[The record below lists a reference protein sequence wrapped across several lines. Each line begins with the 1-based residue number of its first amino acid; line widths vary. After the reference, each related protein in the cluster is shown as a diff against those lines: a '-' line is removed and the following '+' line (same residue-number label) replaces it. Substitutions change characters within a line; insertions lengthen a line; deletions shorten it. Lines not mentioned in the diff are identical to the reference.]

1 MQDLGQKKRIAIL
14 LISLMFL
21 SMAPVVAPLASADEA
36 RDANIQVTVT
46 PNAQTIN
53 PGESGEYTVR
63 VYNSGSNPVTVQL
76 STAEGQ
82 DQDCSAYTS
91 TITQIPGPIDSGS
104 YEEASMNVT
113 LAQNAEA
120 SCETTV
126 TATAQD
132 QPEPPEPPG
141 QPATETATVTT
152 TAGDGSGNAVFGVDL
167 SMVTSSKTWGGEETT
182 EWTLIVE
189 NTGQQQATVNLA
201 LEEDNSAS
209 GCSDPDGLSP
219 QLSETSVTLDSEES
233 TEVLVSLDVT
243 NEQEADKYCWE
254 ITGTVTGDPTGNTS
268 DTQTF
273 DITVPVLK
281 ECSLSLSKTS
291 INVEPDGEGT
301 LTATFTNEGNSDWT
315 IRADAAGP
323 KSGWVSFVG
332 GSSGLLP
339 YDGAGTKAFN
349 LKVNPDD
356 SVNAG
361 DEQTV
366 YIQGKDGNQV
376 KCNAEL
382 AITVGQSFGATIS
395 MTSSQ
400 LNNIEPG
407 TSATTS
413 VTVENTG
420 NGVDTFRITPSSVPS
435 GWTVELEET
444 LVTLDSK
451 HTPDRK
457 ETVDVTVTLPDDALA
472 TEVVTIDLSVA
483 PNSGG
488 EAYDDVTLSV
498 SVAEVHGFEA
508 DSTALTQTGKNG
520 NEVKFPFEV
529 ENTGNVED
537 NFRLSVIQQ
546 TASPSWSY
554 YFEDEAGNRFTEVSV
569 NARETNQLFFVATV
583 SDSDEYSTFTV
594 RITNKGDN
602 SNIDEDGDG
611 IPDNQRALRFTAF
624 LTTRDYAM
632 DVRLEEGGLDGRT
645 GELIL
650 APGDEEDVGLWIRNM
665 GNGDDTAV
673 LELTGLNGI
682 ATRTVFNK
690 GLPLASNNEINVPFG
705 FGIWDENNS
714 SFVIDASGAPY
725 VESTKDAMEEEMLFT
740 LNLSQGYQV
749 RPYEMYLQLRVEVNE
764 ATLTGEGGNLYI
776 VVTSKSNAANRTGQ
790 ATVSL
795 SVQKFFD
802 LDIIEPESTSFDLT
816 YPESRSFTIQIRND
830 GNVETE
836 TEIFSS
842 ENLRGWKI
850 ELEDPQDDCET
861 VTLSSLLCTIEKGE
875 ILNITVE
882 IKPPYGAELSDTFD
896 FTISAQPE
904 EIGVI
909 GRVNQQFEVT
919 GNLEEGLF
927 GLADDTTLTLFA
939 GGFLL
944 LVGLVFVLGRRN

>member
-1 MQDLGQKKRIAIL
+1 MQDSGQKKRIAVL

-209 GCSDPDGLSP
+209 GCADPDGLSP

-382 AITVGQSFGATIS
+382 AITVGQSFGASIS

-554 YFEDEAGNRFTEVSV
+554 FFEDEAGNRFTEVSV
-569 NARETNQLFFVATV
+569 DARETNQLFFVATV

-602 SNIDEDGDG
+602 SNVDEDGDG
-611 IPDNQRALRFTAF
+611 IPDNQRELRFTAF

-705 FGIWDENNS
+705 YGIWDENNS
-714 SFVIDASGAPY
+714 AFVIDASGAPY
-725 VESTKDAMEEEMLFT
+725 IENTEDAMQEEMLFT

-749 RPYEMYLQLRVEVNE
+749 RPYEMYLQLKVEVNE

-802 LDIIEPESTSFDLT
+802 LDIVEPASTSFDLT

-875 ILNITVE
+875 VLNITVE

-944 LVGLVFVLGRRN
+944 LVGLVFILGRRN

>member
-1 MQDLGQKKRIAIL
+1 
-14 LISLMFL
+14 
-21 SMAPVVAPLASADEA
+21 MAPVVAPLASADEA

-301 LTATFTNEGNSDWT
+301 LTAPFTNEGNSDWP

-611 IPDNQRALRFTAF
+611 IPDNQRELRFTAF

>member
-1 MQDLGQKKRIAIL
+1 
-14 LISLMFL
+14 
-21 SMAPVVAPLASADEA
+21 MAPVVAPLASADEA

-209 GCSDPDGLSP
+209 GCADPDGLSP

-382 AITVGQSFGATIS
+382 AITVGQSFGASIS

-554 YFEDEAGNRFTEVSV
+554 FFEDEAGNRFTEVSV
-569 NARETNQLFFVATV
+569 DARETNQLFFVATV

-602 SNIDEDGDG
+602 SNVDEDGDG
-611 IPDNQRALRFTAF
+611 IPDNQRELRFTAF

-705 FGIWDENNS
+705 YGIWDENNS
-714 SFVIDASGAPY
+714 AFVIDASGAPY
-725 VESTKDAMEEEMLFT
+725 IENTEDAMQEEMLFT

-749 RPYEMYLQLRVEVNE
+749 RPYEMYLQLKVEVNE

-802 LDIIEPESTSFDLT
+802 LDIVEPASTSFDLT

-875 ILNITVE
+875 VLNITVE

-944 LVGLVFVLGRRN
+944 LVGLVFILGRRN

>member
-1 MQDLGQKKRIAIL
+1 
-14 LISLMFL
+14 
-21 SMAPVVAPLASADEA
+21 MAPVVAPLASADEA
-36 RDANIQVTVT
+36 RDANIQITVT

-611 IPDNQRALRFTAF
+611 IPDNQRELRFTAF

-927 GLADDTTLTLFA
+927 GLADVTTLTLFA

-944 LVGLVFVLGRRN
+944 LVGLVFILGRRN

>member
-1 MQDLGQKKRIAIL
+1 MQDLGQKKRIAVL
-14 LISLMFL
+14 LISLLFL
-21 SMAPVVAPLASADEA
+21 SMVPVIAPLASADEA

-113 LAQNAEA
+113 LAQNAEG

-209 GCSDPDGLSP
+209 GCADPDGLSP

-382 AITVGQSFGATIS
+382 AITVGQSFGASIS

-520 NEVKFPFEV
+520 NEVKFPFEI

-611 IPDNQRALRFTAF
+611 IPDNQRELRFTAF

-690 GLPLASNNEINVPFG
+690 GLPLASNNEVNVPFG
-705 FGIWDENNS
+705 YGIWDENNS

-802 LDIIEPESTSFDLT
+802 LDIVEPESTSFDLT

-850 ELEDPQDDCET
+850 ELEDPENDCEA
-861 VTLSSLLCTIEKGE
+861 VSLSSLLCTIEKGE

-944 LVGLVFVLGRRN
+944 LVGLVFILGRRN

>member
-1 MQDLGQKKRIAIL
+1 MV
-14 LISLMFL
+14 
-21 SMAPVVAPLASADEA
+21 PVIAPLASADEA

-113 LAQNAEA
+113 LAQNAEG

-209 GCSDPDGLSP
+209 GCADPDGLSP

-382 AITVGQSFGATIS
+382 AITVGQSFGASIS

-520 NEVKFPFEV
+520 NEVKFPFEI

-594 RITNKGDN
+594 RITNKDDN
-602 SNIDEDGDG
+602 RNVDEDGDG
-611 IPDNQRALRFTAF
+611 IPDNQRELRFTAF

-690 GLPLASNNEINVPFG
+690 GLPLASNNEVNVPFG
-705 FGIWDENNS
+705 YGIWDENNS

-802 LDIIEPESTSFDLT
+802 LDIVEPESTSFDLT

-850 ELEDPQDDCET
+850 ELEDPENDCEA
-861 VTLSSLLCTIEKGE
+861 VSLSSLLCTIEKGE

-944 LVGLVFVLGRRN
+944 LVGLVFILSRRQ

>member
-1 MQDLGQKKRIAIL
+1 MQVLGQKKRLAVF
-14 LISLMFL
+14 LISLMVF
-21 SMAPVVAPLASADEA
+21 SMLPIVAPIASADEA
-36 RDANIQVTVT
+36 RDASIQVTVSPT
-46 PNAQTIN
+46 AQTIN
-53 PGESGEYTVR
+53 PGEAGEYTVR

-76 STAEGQ
+76 SSAEGQ
-82 DQDCSAYTS
+82 DQDCGAYTS
-91 TITQIPGPIDSGS
+91 TITQIPGAIDSGS
-104 YEEASMNVT
+104 YEEATMNVT
-113 LAQNAEA
+113 LAQNAEG

-132 QPEPPEPPG
+132 SPEPPEPPG

-152 TAGDGSGNAVFGVDL
+152 TAGDGSGNALFGVDL

-201 LEEDNSAS
+201 LDEDNSAS
-209 GCSDPDGLSP
+209 GCSNPDGLSP
-219 QLSETSVTLDSEES
+219 ELSDSSVTLEAEES
-233 TEVLVSLDVT
+233 TEVIVSLDVT

-254 ITGTVTGDPTGNTS
+254 ITGTVSSDPTGNTS

-273 DITVPVLK
+273 DITVPILK

-291 INVEPDGEGT
+291 VNVQPGSDDT
-301 LTATFTNEGNSDWT
+301 LTATFTNDGNSDWT
-315 IRADAAGP
+315 IRADTAGP
-323 KSGWVSFVG
+323 KAAWVSFVG

-339 YDGAGTKAFN
+339 YDGSGTKAFN
-349 LKVNPDD
+349 LKISPDD

-361 DEQTV
+361 EEQTV
-366 YIQGKDGNQV
+366 FIQGKDGTQV

-382 AITVGQSFGATIS
+382 TITVGQSFGATIT
-395 MTSSQ
+395 MISSQ

-420 NGVDTFRITPSSVPS
+420 NGVDTFRITPSAVPS
-435 GWTVELEET
+435 GWTVALEET

-451 HTPDRK
+451 HTPTRK
-457 ETVDVTVTLPDDALA
+457 ETIDVTVTLPNDALA
-472 TEVVTIDLSVA
+472 TEVVTIDLSVT
-483 PNSGG
+483 PNGGG

-498 SVAEVHGFEA
+498 SVAAVHGFEA

-520 NEVKFPFEV
+520 NEVKFPFGI

-537 NFRLSVIQQ
+537 SFRLSVIQQ
-546 TASPSWSY
+546 TASPSWAFF
-554 YFEDEAGNRFTEVSV
+554 FEDEAGNRFTEVSV
-569 NARETNQLFFVATV
+569 DARTTKQLFFVSTV
-583 SDSDEYSTFTV
+583 TDSDEYSTFTV
-594 RITNKGDN
+594 RITNKGD
-602 SNIDEDGDG
+602 SSSIDEDGDG
-611 IPDNQRALRFTAF
+611 IPDNQRELRFTAF

-650 APGDEEDVGLWIRNM
+650 APGDEETVGMWIRNM

-673 LELTGLNGI
+673 LEFTGLNGI
-682 ATRTVFNK
+682 ATRTVFSK
-690 GLPLASNNEINVPFG
+690 GLPIASNNEISVPFG

-714 SFVIDASGAPY
+714 AFVMDASGSPY
-725 VESTKDAMEEEMLFT
+725 IETTENSMLEEMLFT
-740 LNLSQGYQV
+740 LNLSQGYSV
-749 RPYEMYLQLRVEVNE
+749 RPYEMYLELRVQVNE

-795 SVQKFFD
+795 SVQKIFD
-802 LDIIEPESTSFDLT
+802 LNIVEPETTSFNLV
-816 YPESRSFTIQIRND
+816 YPESKSFIVQIRND

-836 TEIFSS
+836 TEIFASDD
-842 ENLRGWKI
+842 LRGWKVY
-850 ELEDPQDDCET
+850 LEEPNDDCT
-861 VTLSSLLCTIEKGE
+861 VITLASIVCTIGKGE
-875 ILNITVE
+875 TMNVTVE
-882 IKPPYGAELSDTFD
+882 IKPPYGAELADTFD

-919 GNLEEGLF
+919 GDVEEGLF
-927 GLADDTTLTLFA
+927 GMADDTTVVAFA

-944 LVGLVFVLGRRN
+944 LVGVVFILSRRQ

>member
-1 MQDLGQKKRIAIL
+1 
-14 LISLMFL
+14 
-21 SMAPVVAPLASADEA
+21 MAPVVAPLASADEA

-611 IPDNQRALRFTAF
+611 IPDNQRELRFTAF

-802 LDIIEPESTSFDLT
+802 LDILEPESTSFDLT

-944 LVGLVFVLGRRN
+944 LVGLVFILGRRN

>member
-1 MQDLGQKKRIAIL
+1 
-14 LISLMFL
+14 
-21 SMAPVVAPLASADEA
+21 MAPVVAPLASADEA

-209 GCSDPDGLSP
+209 GCADPDGLSP

-611 IPDNQRALRFTAF
+611 IPDNQRELRFTAF

-944 LVGLVFVLGRRN
+944 LVGLVFILGRRN

>member
-1 MQDLGQKKRIAIL
+1 
-14 LISLMFL
+14 
-21 SMAPVVAPLASADEA
+21 MAPVVAPLASADEA

-209 GCSDPDGLSP
+209 GCADPDGLSP
-219 QLSETSVTLDSEES
+219 HLSETSVTLDSEES

-611 IPDNQRALRFTAF
+611 IPDNQRELRFTAF

-896 FTISAQPE
+896 FTISAHPE

-944 LVGLVFVLGRRN
+944 LVGLVFILGRRN